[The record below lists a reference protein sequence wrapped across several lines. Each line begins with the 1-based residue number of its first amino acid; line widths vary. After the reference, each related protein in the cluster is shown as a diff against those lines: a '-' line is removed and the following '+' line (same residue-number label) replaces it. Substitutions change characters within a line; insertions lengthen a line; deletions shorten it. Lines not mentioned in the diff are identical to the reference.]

1 MDGQEYLNQIS
12 ADNRPIKQSQSSWWQ
27 SKYFM
32 LGMGALVAL
41 IVIIIIGAILSGNKG
56 GAKNLS
62 YELKLHIDNTLE
74 EIQKYQSD
82 IKSSELRSSSASLS
96 GVLSTTSNELTS
108 FLEEKYDFKEK
119 DIREDIVEEANLAK
133 DALDNDLFE
142 AKINGILDR
151 IYAHKM
157 AYEITIIAN
166 EEAKLINA
174 TSDFTLQELLTKSYE
189 SLDNLYDKFNNFS
202 EGI

>member
-1 MDGQEYLNQIS
+1 M
-12 ADNRPIKQSQSSWWQ
+12 
-27 SKYFM
+27 
-32 LGMGALVAL
+32 AL